1 MLMGDFC
8 LRELEGQELYRMLRC
23 QYLLRDLIT
32 RYNFS
37 QKFVDL
43 CLVSYD
49 YFCLVFISLRKSVDC
64 IIA

>member
-1 MLMGDFC
+1 MLMGV

-23 QYLLRDLIT
+23 QYLSRHLIT

-43 CLVSYD
+43 CFVSYD
-49 YFCLVFISLRKSVDC
+49 YFCLFFISLRKSVNF